1 MSEQQLIQSDIALSA
16 EEIQQ
21 IDAELAHMPQKSGAA
36 IDALKIVQ
44 RQRGWISDESLI
56 AIARYLDMSP
66 EALEGVATFYNLI
79 YRQPVGDNVV
89 LFCDSVSCWICGC
102 DGVKQKISEKLGV
115 DYGETT
121 ADNQYTLIPV
131 PCLGA
136 CDKAPVMMVGDD
148 LHTNLNNEK
157 IDQIFSGQVST
168 TESTT
173 ASTAESTTTSEEEGS

>member
-1 MSEQQLIQSDIALSA
+1 MSEHQLIQSDIALSA
-16 EEIQQ
+16 EEIRQ
-21 IDAELAHMPQKSGAA
+21 IDAELTHIPQKSGAA

-44 RQRGWISDESLI
+44 RQRGWISDGALV
-56 AIARYLDMSP
+56 AIARHLDMSP

-79 YRQPVGDNVV
+79 YRQPVGDKVV

-148 LHTNLNNEK
+148 LHTNLDDQK
-157 IDQIFSGQVST
+157 IDQIFAKRTGKG
-168 TESTT
+168 EDC
-173 ASTAESTTTSEEEGS
+173 

>member
-1 MSEQQLIQSDIALSA
+1 MSEQQLIQSDIALSV
-16 EEIQQ
+16 EEIRQ
-21 IDAELAHMPQKSGAA
+21 IDAELSHMPQRSGAA

-44 RQRGWISDESLI
+44 RQRGWVSDESLI

-79 YRQPVGDNVV
+79 YRQPVGEKVV

-102 DGVKQKISEKLGV
+102 DSVKQKVSEKLGV

-157 IDQIFSGQVST
+157 IDQIFSNRTGSNKTGST
-168 TESTT
+168 QTGSNITG
-173 ASTAESTTTSEEEGS
+173 EGEDA

>member
-1 MSEQQLIQSDIALSA
+1 MIEQSIIQTDATLTSA
-16 EEIQQ
+16 EIRE

-44 RQRGWISDESLI
+44 SYRGWVSDEALV

-79 YRQPVGDNVV
+79 YRQPVGDKVV
-89 LFCDSVSCWICGC
+89 LFCDSVSCWIRGC

-121 ADNQYTLIPV
+121 KDNQYTLIPV

-148 LHTNLNNEK
+148 LYTNLDDEK
-157 IDQIFSGQVST
+157 INQIFDSNVDRGG
-168 TESTT
+168 ES
-173 ASTAESTTTSEEEGS
+173 

>member
-1 MSEQQLIQSDIALSA
+1 MSERQLIQSDIALS
-16 EEIQQ
+16 EEETRQ
-21 IDAELAHMPQKSGAA
+21 IDAELTHMPQKSGAA

-44 RQRGWISDESLI
+44 RHRGWISDESLI
-56 AIARYLDMSP
+56 AIARYLEMSP
-66 EALEGVATFYNLI
+66 ETLEGVATFYNLI
-79 YRQPVGDNVV
+79 YRKPVGKKVV

-102 DGVKQKISEKLGV
+102 DGVKQKITEKLGV

-148 LHTNLNNEK
+148 LYTHLDNEK
-157 IDQIFSGQVST
+157 IDQIFTGKSSDGEDS
-168 TESTT
+168 
-173 ASTAESTTTSEEEGS
+173 

>member
-1 MSEQQLIQSDIALSA
+1 MIEQLIIQTDTSLTSD
-16 EEIQQ
+16 EIRE

-44 RQRGWISDESLI
+44 RHRGWVSDESLV
-56 AIARYLDMSP
+56 AIANYLNMSP
-66 EALEGVATFYNLI
+66 EALEGIATFYNLI
-79 YRQPVGDNVV
+79 YRQPVGEKVV
-89 LFCDSVSCWICGC
+89 LFCDSVSCWIRGC

-121 ADNQYTLIPV
+121 ADKQYTLIPV

-148 LHTNLNNEK
+148 LHTNLDNEK
-157 IDQIFSGQVST
+157 IDQIFT
-168 TESTT
+168 NKM
-173 ASTAESTTTSEEEGS
+173 SEGEGS